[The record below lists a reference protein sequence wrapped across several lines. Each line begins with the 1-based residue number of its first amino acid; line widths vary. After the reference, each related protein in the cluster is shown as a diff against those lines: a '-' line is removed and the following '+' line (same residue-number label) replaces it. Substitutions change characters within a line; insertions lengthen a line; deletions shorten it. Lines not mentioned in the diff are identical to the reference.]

1 MAWVVCMAIDYL
13 TGSAA
18 ACKAGKWSSALA
30 REGLWHKA
38 GCVAAVTISGI
49 LDLVVGHI
57 LGSVPEAALPFA
69 YTVFLCPLVVVWY
82 ILTEVGSIVENAGA
96 MGAPVPGLAQADGQG
111 PAGPGG
117 PETWGL
123 NRLCLSARGVV
134 SSGKRRGAL
143 KWTWGWN
150 RSGATGFGPTIWTGS
165 CRRGARRRPR
175 GPAACRTPR
184 RGLGDGPLQPGG
196 GLHAGGAA
204 KHPV

>member
-1 MAWVVCMAIDYL
+1 MTVEERIKGVKAAVTAALAALTALWGWFGWLIVAWVVCMAIDYL

-57 LGSVPEAALPFA
+57 LGGLPEAALPFA

-96 MGAPVPGLAQADGQG
+96 MGAPVPAWLKRMAQALRDQ
-111 PAGPGG
+111 
-117 PETWGL
+117 
-123 NRLCLSARGVV
+123 VDQ
-134 SSGKRRGAL
+134 K
-143 KWTWGWN
+143 
-150 RSGATGFGPTIWTGS
+150 
-165 CRRGARRRPR
+165 
-175 GPAACRTPR
+175 
-184 RGLGDGPLQPGG
+184 LGD
-196 GLHAGGAA
+196 
-204 KHPV
+204 

>member
-1 MAWVVCMAIDYL
+1 MTVEERIKGVKAAVTAALATLTALWGWFGWLIVAWVVCMAIDYL

-96 MGAPVPGLAQADGQG
+96 MGAPVPAWL
-111 PAGPGG
+111 
-117 PETWGL
+117 
-123 NRLCLSARGVV
+123 
-134 SSGKRRGAL
+134 KRMAKAL
-143 KWTWGWN
+143 
-150 RSGATGFGPTIWTGS
+150 RDQVDQ
-165 CRRGARRRPR
+165 R
-175 GPAACRTPR
+175 
-184 RGLGDGPLQPGG
+184 LGD
-196 GLHAGGAA
+196 
-204 KHPV
+204 